1 MKLIILIS
9 IANKDK
15 KNLRMQWK
23 NIKSYKILNKIC
35 FLRAIKAEIE
45 IVNKDK
51 FKKKNNNY
59 ILVIF
64 TKLEMK

>member
-15 KNLRMQWK
+15 KNLRMQQK
-23 NIKSYKILNKIC
+23 NIKSYIILNKIC
-35 FLRAIKAEIE
+35 FIRAIKAEIE